1 MKKVLGMLALLAA
14 PLMSQAIEEPAY
26 TVERAGPVMEIRAY
40 APYVVAEVVVQ
51 GTADEASSQG
61 FSLLAG
67 YIFGKNRGE
76 RKMAMT
82 APVTQT
88 AEPVKMDMTAPV
100 TQSAAEG
107 GGYRVQF
114 VLPQSVTLATAPEP
128 IDPRVQLREV
138 PASRVAVIR
147 YSGFWTQANQDEHL
161 ARLEAALRAGG
172 QAWTGEP
179 MLSRYNPPWT
189 PWFMRRNE
197 IWLRLP

>member
-1 MKKVLGMLALLAA
+1 MKKVLGTLALLAA
-14 PLMSQAIEEPAY
+14 PLVSQAIEEPAY
-26 TVERAGPVMEIRAY
+26 TVERAGSVMEIRAY
-40 APYVVAEVVVQ
+40 ASYVVAEVVVQ
-51 GTADEASSQG
+51 GTAEEASSQA

-88 AEPVKMDMTAPV
+88 AEPMKMAMTAPV
-100 TQSAAEG
+100 TQTAAG
-107 GGYRVQF
+107 DGAYRVQF
-114 VLPQSVTLATAPEP
+114 VLPKNITLVTAP
-128 IDPRVQLREV
+128 DPTDNRVKLREV

-147 YSGFWTQANQDEHL
+147 YSGLWSQANQDEHL
-161 ARLEAALRAGG
+161 AQLEAALKAEG

>member
-1 MKKVLGMLALLAA
+1 
-14 PLMSQAIEEPAY
+14 
-26 TVERAGPVMEIRAY
+26 
-40 APYVVAEVVVQ
+40 VVAEVVVQ

-88 AEPVKMDMTAPV
+88 AEPMKMAMTAPV
-100 TQSAAEG
+100 TQTAAGG

-114 VLPQSVTLATAPEP
+114 VLPKSITLATAPEP
-128 IDPRVQLREV
+128 TDDRVKLREV

-147 YSGFWTQANQDEHL
+147 YSGLWSQANQDEHL
-161 ARLEAALRAGG
+161 AQLEAVLKAEG

-179 MLSRYNPPWT
+179 VLSRYNPPWT